1 MASRRCNVIKNLTVP
16 KQTSLFNVILLAAG
30 GFFMFVCMDS
40 TAKYL
45 GTVMPVTQAIW
56 GRFFFHMVSLIIFFL
71 IFKPKVNLKKN
82 FKVQIIR
89 STLMVTATSFMFYSL
104 QKFDLVDIYVVFFTA
119 PLIVSLLSAYFLKD
133 ILTPKGIALM
143 LLSFGSIVY
152 SLGPSMKILSL
163 DLIFPIVPPICWA
176 LYQFFTKVVS
186 GDNDPFAAIFYTSIL
201 GAIIFSIFIFFNWV
215 PLEKNIYWLY
225 LTLLGVAGFVSHS
238 LIIYAIQLSNLSFV
252 TNFQYSQLVWS
263 TIINFIIFG
272 VPFDYNKIIGVIGI
286 IIFGVLFIRVEGT
299 KKVKKIN

>member
-1 MASRRCNVIKNLTVP
+1 MHQK
-16 KQTSLFNVILLAAG
+16 TSLINVILLAAG
-30 GFFMFVCMDS
+30 GFFLFVCMDS

-56 GRFFFHMVSLIIFFL
+56 GRFFFHLISLIIFFL
-71 IFKPKVNLKKN
+71 VFKPKVNLKKN
-82 FKVQIIR
+82 FKIQIIR
-89 STLMVTATSFMFYSL
+89 SILMVTATSFMFFSL

-133 ILTPKGIALM
+133 ILSTKGILLM
-143 LLSFGSIVY
+143 LLSFCSIVY
-152 SLGPSMKILSL
+152 SLGPSIRIFSL

-186 GDNDPFAAIFYTSIL
+186 DDNDPFAAIFYTSIL
-201 GAIIFSIFIFFNWV
+201 GAIIFSIFIIFNWV
-215 PLEKNIYWLY
+215 PLEKNIFWFY
-225 LTLLGVAGFVSHS
+225 LIILGTLGFISHS

-263 TIINFIIFG
+263 TIINFLIFG
-272 VPFDYNKIIGVIGI
+272 VPFDYNKIVGVIGI
-286 IIFGVLFIRVEGT
+286 IVFGILFIRTEG
-299 KKVKKIN
+299 KKS

>member
-1 MASRRCNVIKNLTVP
+1 MPQQNP
-16 KQTSLFNVILLAAG
+16 LFNVILLASG

-40 TAKYL
+40 TAKFL

-56 GRFFFHMVSLIIFFL
+56 GRFFFHLVSLIIFFL

-82 FKVQIIR
+82 FKLQIIR
-89 STLMVTATSFMFYSL
+89 SLLMVTATTFMFYSL
-104 QKFDLVDIYVVFFTA
+104 QKFDLVDIYVVFFSA

-133 ILTPKGIALM
+133 ILSFKGIMLM
-143 LLSFGSIVY
+143 LLSFGSIIY
-152 SLGPSMKILSL
+152 SLGPSMKIFSL

-186 GDNDPFAAIFYTSIL
+186 SDNEPVASIFYTSIL
-201 GAIIFSIFIFFNWV
+201 GAIIFSIFISFNWV

-225 LTLLGVAGFVSHS
+225 LVLLGAAGFVSHS

-252 TNFQYSQLVWS
+252 TNFQYSQLIWS
-263 TIINFIIFG
+263 TIVNFLIFG
-272 VPFDYNKIIGVIGI
+272 VPFDYNKIVGVIGI
-286 IIFGVLFIRVEGT
+286 IIFGLLFIRTEGD
-299 KKVKKIN
+299 KDKVKV

>member
-1 MASRRCNVIKNLTVP
+1 MP
-16 KQTSLFNVILLAAG
+16 QQTPLFNVILLAAG

-40 TAKYL
+40 TAKFL

-56 GRFFFHMVSLIIFFL
+56 GRFFFHLVSLIIFFL

-82 FKVQIIR
+82 FKIQIIR
-89 STLMVTATSFMFYSL
+89 SLLMVTATTFMFYSL
-104 QKFDLVDIYVVFFTA
+104 QKFDLVDIYVVFFSA

-133 ILTPKGIALM
+133 ILSFKGIILM
-143 LLSFGSIVY
+143 LLSFGSIIF
-152 SLGPSMKILSL
+152 SLGPSMKIFSI

-186 GDNDPFAAIFYTSIL
+186 TDNEPFASIFYTSIL
-201 GAIIFSIFIFFNWV
+201 GVIIFSIFISFNWV

-225 LTLLGVAGFVSHS
+225 LILLGTAGFVSHS

-252 TNFQYSQLVWS
+252 TNFQYSQLIWS
-263 TIINFIIFG
+263 TIVNFLIFG

-286 IIFGVLFIRVEGT
+286 IIFGLLFIRTEGV
-299 KKVKKIN
+299 KDKIKV

>member
-1 MASRRCNVIKNLTVP
+1 MHQK
-16 KQTSLFNVILLAAG
+16 TSLINVILLAAG
-30 GFFMFVCMDS
+30 GFFLFVCMDS

-56 GRFFFHMVSLIIFFL
+56 GRFFFHLISLIIFFL
-71 IFKPKVNLKKN
+71 VFKPKVNLKKN
-82 FKVQIIR
+82 FKIQIIR
-89 STLMVTATSFMFYSL
+89 SILMVTATSFMFFSL

-133 ILTPKGIALM
+133 ILSIKGILLM

-152 SLGPSMKILSL
+152 SLGPSMRIFSL

-201 GAIIFSIFIFFNWV
+201 GAIIFSVFIIFNWV
-215 PLEKNIYWLY
+215 PLEKNIFWFY
-225 LTLLGVAGFVSHS
+225 LIILGTLGFISHS

-263 TIINFIIFG
+263 TIINFLIFG
-272 VPFDYNKIIGVIGI
+272 VPFDYNKIVGVIGI
-286 IIFGVLFIRVEGT
+286 IVFGIMFIRTEG
-299 KKVKKIN
+299 KKS

>member
-1 MASRRCNVIKNLTVP
+1 MHQK
-16 KQTSLFNVILLAAG
+16 TSLINVILLAAG
-30 GFFMFVCMDS
+30 GFFLFVCMDS

-56 GRFFFHMVSLIIFFL
+56 GRFFFHLVSLIIFFL
-71 IFKPKVNLKKN
+71 VFKPKVNLKKN
-82 FKVQIIR
+82 FKIQIIR
-89 STLMVTATSFMFYSL
+89 SILMVTATSFMFFSL

-133 ILTPKGIALM
+133 ILSTKGILLM

-152 SLGPSMKILSL
+152 SLGPSMKIFSL

-201 GAIIFSIFIFFNWV
+201 GAIIFSVFIIFNWV
-215 PLEKNIYWLY
+215 PLEKNIFWFY
-225 LTLLGVAGFVSHS
+225 LIILGTLGFISHS

-263 TIINFIIFG
+263 TIINFLIFG
-272 VPFDYNKIIGVIGI
+272 VPFDYNKIVGVIGI
-286 IIFGVLFIRVEGT
+286 IVFGIMFIRSEG
-299 KKVKKIN
+299 KKS

>member
-1 MASRRCNVIKNLTVP
+1 MPQRTSLINVI
-16 KQTSLFNVILLAAG
+16 ILSAS
-30 GFFMFVCMDS
+30 GFFLFVCMDS

-56 GRFFFHMVSLIIFFL
+56 GRFFFHLVSLIFFFL

-89 STLMVTATSFMFYSL
+89 SILMVSATSFMFISL

-133 ILTPKGIALM
+133 ILSAKGILLM

-152 SLGPSMKILSL
+152 SLGPSMRIFSL

-176 LYQFFTKVVS
+176 LYQFFTKIVS

-215 PLEKNIYWLY
+215 PLEKNIFWLY
-225 LTLLGVAGFVSHS
+225 LAILGVAGFVSHS

-263 TIINFIIFG
+263 TIINFLIFG
-272 VPFDYNKIIGVIGI
+272 VPFDYNKIVGVIGI
-286 IIFGVLFIRVEGT
+286 IVFGIMFIRTEGT
-299 KKVKKIN
+299 KKKN

>member
-1 MASRRCNVIKNLTVP
+1 MASRRCNVILNLTVP
-16 KQTSLFNVILLAAG
+16 QHTSLLNVILLAAG

-56 GRFFFHMVSLIIFFL
+56 GRFFFHLISLIIFFL

-89 STLMVTATSFMFYSL
+89 STLMVTATTFMFYSL

-133 ILTPKGIALM
+133 ILSPKGIALM
-143 LLSFGSIVY
+143 LLSFGSIIY
-152 SLGPSMKILSL
+152 SLGPSMRIFTP

-286 IIFGVLFIRVEGT
+286 IIFGIMFIRTEGKT
-299 KKVKKIN
+299 N

>member
-1 MASRRCNVIKNLTVP
+1 MHQK
-16 KQTSLFNVILLAAG
+16 TSLINVILLAAG
-30 GFFMFVCMDS
+30 GFFLFVCMDS

-56 GRFFFHMVSLIIFFL
+56 GRFFFHLVSLIIFFL
-71 IFKPKVNLKKN
+71 VFKPKVNLKKN
-82 FKVQIIR
+82 FKIQIIR
-89 STLMVTATSFMFYSL
+89 SILMVTATSFMFFSL

-133 ILTPKGIALM
+133 ILSTKGILLM

-152 SLGPSMKILSL
+152 SLGPSMRIFSL

-201 GAIIFSIFIFFNWV
+201 GAIIFSVFIIFNWV
-215 PLEKNIYWLY
+215 PLEKNIFWFY
-225 LTLLGVAGFVSHS
+225 LIILGTLGFISHS

-263 TIINFIIFG
+263 TIINFLIFG
-272 VPFDYNKIIGVIGI
+272 VPFDYNKIVGVIGI
-286 IIFGVLFIRVEGT
+286 IVFGIMFIRTEG
-299 KKVKKIN
+299 KKS

>member
-1 MASRRCNVIKNLTVP
+1 MP
-16 KQTSLFNVILLAAG
+16 QQTPLFNVILLAAG

-56 GRFFFHMVSLIIFFL
+56 GRFFFHLVSLIIFFL

-82 FKVQIIR
+82 FKLQIIR
-89 STLMVTATSFMFYSL
+89 SLLMVTATTFMFYSL
-104 QKFDLVDIYVVFFTA
+104 QKFDLVDIYVVFFSA

-133 ILTPKGIALM
+133 ILSFKGIMLM

-152 SLGPSMKILSL
+152 SLGPSMKIFSI

-186 GDNDPFAAIFYTSIL
+186 TDNEPFASIFYTSIL
-201 GAIIFSIFIFFNWV
+201 GAIIFSIFISFNWV

-225 LTLLGVAGFVSHS
+225 LVLLGAAGFISHS

-252 TNFQYSQLVWS
+252 TNFQYSQLIWS
-263 TIINFIIFG
+263 TIVNFLIFG

-286 IIFGVLFIRVEGT
+286 IIFGLLFIRTEGN
-299 KKVKKIN
+299 KDKVKV

>member
-1 MASRRCNVIKNLTVP
+1 VHQK
-16 KQTSLFNVILLAAG
+16 TSLINVILLAAG
-30 GFFMFVCMDS
+30 GFFLFVCMDS

-56 GRFFFHMVSLIIFFL
+56 GRFFFHLVSLIIFFL
-71 IFKPKVNLKKN
+71 VFKPKVNLKKN
-82 FKVQIIR
+82 FKIQIIR
-89 STLMVTATSFMFYSL
+89 SILMVTATSFMFFSL

-133 ILTPKGIALM
+133 ILSTKGILLM

-152 SLGPSMKILSL
+152 SLGPSMRIFSL

-201 GAIIFSIFIFFNWV
+201 GAIIFSIFIIFNWV
-215 PLEKNIYWLY
+215 PLEKNIFWFY
-225 LTLLGVAGFVSHS
+225 LIILGTLGFISHS

-263 TIINFIIFG
+263 TIINFLIFG
-272 VPFDYNKIIGVIGI
+272 VPFDYNKIVGVIGI
-286 IIFGVLFIRVEGT
+286 IVFGIMFIRTEG
-299 KKVKKIN
+299 KKS

>member
-1 MASRRCNVIKNLTVP
+1 MP
-16 KQTSLFNVILLAAG
+16 QQTSLINVILLAAG

-40 TAKYL
+40 MAKYL
-45 GTVMPVTQAIW
+45 GTVMPITQAIW
-56 GRFFFHMVSLIIFFL
+56 GRFFFHLISLIIFFL

-133 ILTPKGIALM
+133 ILAPKGIILM
-143 LLSFGSIVY
+143 LLSFGSIIY
-152 SLGPSMKILSL
+152 SLGPSMRIFSFE
-163 DLIFPIVPPICWA
+163 LIFPIVPPICWA
-176 LYQFFTKVVS
+176 LYQFFTKLVS

-201 GAIIFSIFIFFNWV
+201 GAIIFSIFIFFNWA
-215 PLEKNIYWLY
+215 PLEKNIFWLY
-225 LTLLGVAGFVSHS
+225 LVILGVAGFVSHS

-263 TIINFIIFG
+263 TIINFLIFG
-272 VPFDYNKIIGVIGI
+272 VPFDYNKIVGVIGI
-286 IIFGVLFIRVEGT
+286 IVFGIMFIRTEGT
-299 KKVKKIN
+299 KKS

>member
-1 MASRRCNVIKNLTVP
+1 MHQK
-16 KQTSLFNVILLAAG
+16 TSLINVILLAAG
-30 GFFMFVCMDS
+30 GFFLFVCMDS

-56 GRFFFHMVSLIIFFL
+56 GRFFFHLVSLIIFFL
-71 IFKPKVNLKKN
+71 VFKPKVNLKKN
-82 FKVQIIR
+82 FKIQIIR
-89 STLMVTATSFMFYSL
+89 SILMVTATSFMFFSL

-133 ILTPKGIALM
+133 ILSTKGILLM

-152 SLGPSMKILSL
+152 SLGPSMKIFSL

-201 GAIIFSIFIFFNWV
+201 GAIIFSVFIIFNWV
-215 PLEKNIYWLY
+215 PLEKNIFWFY
-225 LTLLGVAGFVSHS
+225 LIILGTLGFISHS

-263 TIINFIIFG
+263 TIINFLIFG
-272 VPFDYNKIIGVIGI
+272 VPFDYNKIVGVIGI
-286 IIFGVLFIRVEGT
+286 IVFGIMFIRTEG
-299 KKVKKIN
+299 KKVK

>member
-1 MASRRCNVIKNLTVP
+1 MP
-16 KQTSLFNVILLAAG
+16 QQTSLINVILLAAG

-40 TAKYL
+40 MAKYL
-45 GTVMPVTQAIW
+45 GTVMPITQAIW
-56 GRFFFHMVSLIIFFL
+56 GRFFFHLISLIIFFL

-133 ILTPKGIALM
+133 ILTPKGILLM
-143 LLSFGSIVY
+143 LLSFGSIIY
-152 SLGPSMKILSL
+152 SLGPSMRIFSV

-176 LYQFFTKVVS
+176 LYQFFTKLVS

-201 GAIIFSIFIFFNWV
+201 GAIIFSVFIFFNWV
-215 PLEKNIYWLY
+215 PLEENIFWLY
-225 LTLLGVAGFVSHS
+225 LILLGAAGFVSHS

-263 TIINFIIFG
+263 TIINFLIFG
-272 VPFDYNKIIGVIGI
+272 VPFDYNKIVGVIGI
-286 IIFGVLFIRVEGT
+286 IVFGIMFIRTEGT
-299 KKVKKIN
+299 KKVN

>member
-1 MASRRCNVIKNLTVP
+1 MASRRCNVILNLTVP
-16 KQTSLFNVILLAAG
+16 QHTSLLNVILLAAG

-56 GRFFFHMVSLIIFFL
+56 GRFFFHLISLIIFFL

-89 STLMVTATSFMFYSL
+89 STLMVTATTFMFYSL

-143 LLSFGSIVY
+143 LLSFGSIIY
-152 SLGPSMKILSL
+152 SLGPSMRIFTP

-201 GAIIFSIFIFFNWV
+201 GAIIFSVFIFFNWV
-215 PLEKNIYWLY
+215 PLEKNVYWLY

-263 TIINFIIFG
+263 TIVNFIIFG

-286 IIFGVLFIRVEGT
+286 IIFGIMFIRTEGKT
-299 KKVKKIN
+299 T

>member
-1 MASRRCNVIKNLTVP
+1 MP
-16 KQTSLFNVILLAAG
+16 QQTPLFNVILLAAG

-56 GRFFFHMVSLIIFFL
+56 GRFFFHLVSLIIFFL

-82 FKVQIIR
+82 FKLQIIR
-89 STLMVTATSFMFYSL
+89 SLLMVTATTFMFYSL
-104 QKFDLVDIYVVFFTA
+104 QKFDLVDIYVVFFSA
-119 PLIVSLLSAYFLKD
+119 PLIVSLLSAYFLND
-133 ILTPKGIALM
+133 ILSFKGIMLM
-143 LLSFGSIVY
+143 LLSFGSIIY
-152 SLGPSMKILSL
+152 SLGPSMKIFSL

-186 GDNDPFAAIFYTSIL
+186 SDNEPFASIFYTSIL
-201 GAIIFSIFIFFNWV
+201 GAIIFSIFISFNWV

-225 LTLLGVAGFVSHS
+225 LVLLGAAGFVSHS

-252 TNFQYSQLVWS
+252 TNFQYSQLIWS
-263 TIINFIIFG
+263 TIVNFLIFG
-272 VPFDYNKIIGVIGI
+272 VPFDYNKIVGVIGI
-286 IIFGVLFIRVEGT
+286 IIFVLLFIQTEG
-299 KKVKKIN
+299 KKNKIKV

>member
-1 MASRRCNVIKNLTVP
+1 MPQKTP
-16 KQTSLFNVILLAAG
+16 LFNVILLAAG

-40 TAKYL
+40 TAKFL

-56 GRFFFHMVSLIIFFL
+56 GRFFFHLVSLIIFFL

-82 FKVQIIR
+82 FKLQIIR
-89 STLMVTATSFMFYSL
+89 SLLMVTATTFMFYSL
-104 QKFDLVDIYVVFFTA
+104 QKFDLVDIYVVFFSA

-133 ILTPKGIALM
+133 ILSFKGIILM
-143 LLSFGSIVY
+143 LLSFGSIIF
-152 SLGPSMKILSL
+152 SLGPSMKIFSI

-186 GDNDPFAAIFYTSIL
+186 TDNEPFASIFYTSIL
-201 GAIIFSIFIFFNWV
+201 GVIIFSIFISFNWV

-225 LTLLGVAGFVSHS
+225 LVLLGTAGFVSHS

-252 TNFQYSQLVWS
+252 TNFQYSQLIWS
-263 TIINFIIFG
+263 TIVNFLIFG
-272 VPFDYNKIIGVIGI
+272 VPIDYNKIIGVIGI
-286 IIFGVLFIRVEGT
+286 IIFGLLFIRTEGN
-299 KKVKKIN
+299 KDKIKV